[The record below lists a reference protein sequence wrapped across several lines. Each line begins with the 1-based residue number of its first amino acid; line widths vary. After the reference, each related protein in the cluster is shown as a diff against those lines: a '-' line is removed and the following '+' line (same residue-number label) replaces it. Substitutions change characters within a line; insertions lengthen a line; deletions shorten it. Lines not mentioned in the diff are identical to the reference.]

1 VRFPPLASTRP
12 VTPDQRHPSDVR
24 VRLVRVV
31 VAAATVVAIGTVGY
45 VALGFGPLDALYQT
59 VTTVTTVGFREIEPL
74 DATGQ
79 VFTILL
85 IIGGVGTVL
94 YAFTVILGVV
104 IEGTLGELLGRRR
117 MDRELAQLSG
127 HVIVCGSGRVGVAL
141 ARYLGGE
148 RRVVLVDVDPRRVER
163 EEGLCVVGDAT
174 DDDVLRQAGLE
185 RASALVAALTSDAD
199 NVFVTLSARAAR
211 PDLFI
216 VARAR
221 DSSSVAKLERAG
233 ADRVV
238 NPQDLGGARMAAFI
252 ARPHVTEFVDVVM
265 HDRNL
270 ELQLDEITVP
280 GGSPEESKALGDTG
294 WSRPGGALILA
305 VRDGAAGR
313 FISNPS
319 LDTRLGPGTVLIAMG
334 TEEQLKELADA
345 VGSPLGA
352 PLPRSEVGRDPGD
365 RARPAEQSAHPTDP
379 LDPSAHGGSNR
390 DGP

>member
-1 VRFPPLASTRP
+1 VWFPQLASTRP
-12 VTPDQRHPSDVR
+12 ATPDQRHQSDVR

-31 VAAATVVAIGTVGY
+31 VAAATVVAIGTIGY

-85 IIGGVGTVL
+85 IICGVGTVL
-94 YAFTVILGVV
+94 YAFTVILGVA

-117 MDRELAQLSG
+117 MDRELAELSG
-127 HVIVCGSGRVGVAL
+127 HVIVCGSGRVGMAL

-163 EEGLCVVGDAT
+163 SEDLCVVGDAT
-174 DDDVLRQAGLE
+174 DDDVLHHAGLE

-199 NVFVTLSARAAR
+199 NVFVTLSARAVR

-221 DSSSVAKLERAG
+221 ESSSAAKLERAG

-238 NPQDLGGARMAAFI
+238 NPQELGGARMAAFI

-270 ELQLDEITVP
+270 ELQLEEITLP
-280 GGSPEESKALGDTG
+280 AGSASESHALGDTG

-313 FISNPS
+313 FISNPP

-334 TEEQLKELADA
+334 TDEQLRELADA

-352 PLPRSEVGRDPGD
+352 PMPRSRVREGPRPPGS
-365 RARPAEQSAHPTDP
+365 AR
-379 LDPSAHGGSNR
+379 
-390 DGP
+390 

>member
-1 VRFPPLASTRP
+1 VR
-12 VTPDQRHPSDVR
+12 RHPADVR

-31 VAAATVVAIGTVGY
+31 VAAATVVAVGTVGY
-45 VALGFGPLDALYQT
+45 VALGFAPLDAVYQT
-59 VTTVTTVGFREIEPL
+59 VTTVTTVGFREVEPL

-104 IEGTLGELLGRRR
+104 VEGTLGELLGRRR
-117 MDRELAQLSG
+117 MDRELAELSG
-127 HVIVCGSGRVGVAL
+127 HVIACGSGRVGTAL
-141 ARYLGGE
+141 ARYLGCD
-148 RRVVLVDVDPRRVER
+148 RRVVLVDVDPTRVER
-163 EEGLCVVGDAT
+163 SERLCVVGDAT
-174 DDDVLRQAGLE
+174 DDEVLRRAGLD

-199 NVFVTLSARAAR
+199 NVFVTLSARSAR
-211 PDLFI
+211 PELFV

-221 DSSSVAKLERAG
+221 ESSSVAKLERAG

-238 NPQDLGGARMAAFI
+238 NPQELGGARMAAFI

-270 ELQLDEITVP
+270 ELQLEEISLP
-280 GGSPEESKALGDTG
+280 AGSAAKPRTLGDTD

-305 VRDGAAGR
+305 VRDGAGGR

-319 LDTRLGPGTVLIAMG
+319 PDTGVGPGTVLIAMG
-334 TEEQLKELADA
+334 TEEQLRDLADA

-352 PLPRSEVGRDPGD
+352 PLPAGRGD
-365 RARPAEQSAHPTDP
+365 DEAQPPAPAH
-379 LDPSAHGGSNR
+379 
-390 DGP
+390 

>member
-1 VRFPPLASTRP
+1 VR
-12 VTPDQRHPSDVR
+12 RHPADVR

-31 VAAATVVAIGTVGY
+31 VAAATVVAVGTVGY
-45 VALGFGPLDALYQT
+45 VALGFAPLDALYQT

-104 IEGTLGELLGRRR
+104 VEGTLGELLGRRR
-117 MDRELAQLSG
+117 MDRELAELSG
-127 HVIVCGSGRVGVAL
+127 HVIVCGSGRVGMAL
-141 ARYLGGE
+141 ARYLGGD
-148 RRVVLVDVDPRRVER
+148 RRVVLVDVDPKRVER
-163 EEGLCVVGDAT
+163 SEGLCVVGDAT
-174 DDDVLRQAGLE
+174 DDDVLRRAGLD

-199 NVFVTLSARAAR
+199 NVFVTLSARSAR
-211 PDLFI
+211 PDLFV

-238 NPQDLGGARMAAFI
+238 NPQELGGARMAAFI

-270 ELQLDEITVP
+270 ELQLEEITLP
-280 GGSPEESKALGDTG
+280 AGSGSKPRTLGDTD

-305 VRDGAAGR
+305 VRDRAGGR

-319 LDTRLGPGTVLIAMG
+319 PDTGVSPGTVLIAMG
-334 TEEQLKELADA
+334 TEEQLRELADA

-352 PLPRSEVGRDPGD
+352 P
-365 RARPAEQSAHPTDP
+365 RPAVRGGDETQPPASAH
-379 LDPSAHGGSNR
+379 
-390 DGP
+390 